1 MAPGVP
7 TCERAAAWV
16 RPMDPRVV
24 EAVRGHPEIHDWT
37 IRFQH
42 GSGAQVYLAGAAV
55 ENVRQVGR
63 DAYEIELFND
73 HQVDGQRMRGSAVIP
88 LGIQDLDRLPAILDD
103 GVAMARLVHNPP
115 WSLVE
120 PTAHPE
126 VPLADARILDPGDA
140 VREARQAAEQIR
152 ELVASAGAGVR
163 LSAAELF
170 LSAVDEELLNSRGLE
185 ASSTSTRVLSEL
197 NLLADGDE
205 ESEFFRQGEAR
216 RLEDLGLPRMVAE
229 TAGHAR
235 DATRAR
241 QARTR
246 LGPVV
251 MTDIAADQLFSASVL
266 GSSSP
271 YLTQTSAGAAYAR
284 LSRFEIGEPVFLGQN
299 HTGDP
304 FTLRSN
310 ARRPFSVLSYR
321 FDSDGLPAQDV
332 LIIEDGV
339 LRARTATQRYAQY
352 LGIPATGQPG
362 LAEIAPGPTSMAD
375 LLVGEP
381 SVYQVVAFS
390 ASNVDAVTGNFG
402 MEIRL
407 GYEIG
412 PDGAR
417 PIKGG
422 SVTGNLFE
430 AMAAARFSSQTA
442 QFPSFAGPRAIR
454 FESLQVA
461 GEDA

>member
-1 MAPGVP
+1 
-7 TCERAAAWV
+7 
-16 RPMDPRVV
+16 MDQRVV
-24 EAVRGHPEIHDWT
+24 DAVRSHPGIHDWT

-42 GSGAQVYLAGAAV
+42 GRGAQVYLAGTAI

-63 DAYEIELFND
+63 DAYEVELFND
-73 HQVDGQRMRGSAVIP
+73 HEIDGQPMRGSAVIP
-88 LGIQDLDRLPAILDD
+88 LGREDLDRLPAILDD
-103 GVAMARLVHNPP
+103 GVSMAMLIHNPP
-115 WSLVE
+115 WTLPDPTEHPTVE
-120 PTAHPE
+120 
-126 VPLADARILDPGDA
+126 LADVRLVDAADA
-140 VREARQAAEQIR
+140 VREARGAAEQIR
-152 ELVASAGAGVR
+152 DLVAAAGPGLR

-170 LSAVDEELLNSRGLE
+170 LTAVDEELINSRGLE

-205 ESEFFRQGEAR
+205 EAEFFRQDEVR
-216 RLEDLGLPRMVAE
+216 RLDDLHLPEMVREA
-229 TAGHAR
+229 AGHAR

-251 MTDIAADQLFSASVL
+251 LTDIAADQVFAASVL
-266 GSSSP
+266 GMSSP

-284 LSRFEIGEPVFLGQN
+284 LSQFEIGEPVFLGQP

-321 FDSDGLPAQDV
+321 FDPDGLPAQDV
-332 LIIEDGV
+332 LLIEDGV

-352 LGIPATGQPG
+352 LGLPATGQSG
-362 LAEIAPGPTSMAD
+362 LAEIMPGPTPMAD
-375 LLVGEP
+375 LLRGEP

-390 ASNVDAVTGNFG
+390 APNVDAVTGNLG

-412 PDGAR
+412 RDGAR

-422 SVTGNLFE
+422 SVSGNLFE
-430 AMAAARFSSQTA
+430 AMAAARFSSETS

-454 FESLQVA
+454 FESMQVA

>member
-1 MAPGVP
+1 
-7 TCERAAAWV
+7 
-16 RPMDPRVV
+16 MDQRVID
-24 EAVRGHPEIHDWT
+24 AVRGHPEIHDWT

-42 GSGAQVYLAGAAV
+42 GRGAQVYLAGTAI

-63 DAYEIELFND
+63 EAYEVELFND
-73 HQVDGQRMRGSAVIP
+73 HEVDGQPMRGSAVIP
-88 LGIQDLDRLPAILDD
+88 LGREDLDRLPAILDD
-103 GVAMARLVHNPP
+103 GVAMARLVQNPP
-115 WSLVE
+115 WTLAE
-120 PTAHPE
+120 PTRYPDVA
-126 VPLADARILDPGDA
+126 LADASFVDPADA

-152 ELVASAGAGVR
+152 ELVAAAGAGVR

-170 LSAVDEELLNSRGLE
+170 LTAVDEELVNSRGLE

-205 ESEFFRQGEAR
+205 ESEFFHQGEAR
-216 RLEDLGLPRMVAE
+216 RLGDLDLPQMVDEA
-229 TAGHAR
+229 AGHAR
-235 DATRAR
+235 DATRAHP
-241 QARTR
+241 ARTR

-251 MTDIAADQLFSASVL
+251 LTDIAADQVFAASVL

-271 YLTQTSAGAAYAR
+271 YLTQTSASAAYAR
-284 LSRFEIGEPVFLGQN
+284 LSRFEIGEPVFLGQP

-310 ARRPFSVLSYR
+310 ALRPFSVLSYR
-321 FDSDGLPAQDV
+321 FDPDGLPAQDV

-352 LGIPATGQPG
+352 LGLPATGQPG

-375 LLVGEP
+375 LLQGEP

-390 ASNVDAVTGNFG
+390 APNVDAVTGNFG

-412 PDGAR
+412 PDGTR

-430 AMAAARFSSQTA
+430 AMAAARFSSETA

-454 FESLQVA
+454 FEALQVA
-461 GEDA
+461 GEDV

>member
-1 MAPGVP
+1 
-7 TCERAAAWV
+7 
-16 RPMDPRVV
+16 MDQRVV
-24 EAVRGHPEIHDWT
+24 EAVRAHTEIHDWT
-37 IRFQH
+37 IRFQQ
-42 GSGAQVYLAGAAV
+42 GRGAQVYLAGTAI

-63 DAYEIELFND
+63 DAYEVELFND
-73 HQVDGQRMRGSAVIP
+73 HEVDGKPMRGSAVIP
-88 LGIQDLDRLPAILDD
+88 LGREDLDRLPAILDD

-115 WSLVE
+115 WTLAE

-126 VPLADARILDPGDA
+126 VELADVRIIDPADA

-152 ELVASAGAGVR
+152 ELVAAAGDGVR

-170 LSAVDEELLNSRGLE
+170 LTAVDEELLNSRGLE

-205 ESEFFRQGEAR
+205 ESEFFHQDETR
-216 RLEDLGLPRMVAE
+216 RLDDLDLPKMVHEAA
-229 TAGHAR
+229 THAR

-246 LGPVV
+246 LGAVV
-251 MTDIAADQLFSASVL
+251 LTDIAAEQVFAASVL

-271 YLTQTSAGAAYAR
+271 YLTQTSGSAAYAH
-284 LSRFEIGEPVFLGQN
+284 LSRFEIGAPVFLGKE
-299 HTGDP
+299 HSGDP

-321 FDSDGLPAQDV
+321 FDPDGLPAQDV

-362 LAEIAPGPTSMAD
+362 LAEIAPGPTPMAD
-375 LLVGEP
+375 LLRGEP

-390 ASNVDAVTGNFG
+390 APNVDAVTGNFG

-412 PDGAR
+412 PDGTR

-422 SVTGNLFE
+422 SITGNLFE
-430 AMAAARFSSQTA
+430 AMATARFSSETA

-461 GEDA
+461 GEDE